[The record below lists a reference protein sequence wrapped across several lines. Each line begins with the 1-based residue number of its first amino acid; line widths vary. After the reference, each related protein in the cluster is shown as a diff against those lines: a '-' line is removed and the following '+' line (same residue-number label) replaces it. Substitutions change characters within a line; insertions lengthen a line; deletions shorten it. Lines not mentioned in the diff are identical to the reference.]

1 MQIKVAMSIWRHDD
15 FREAGFSRFSLGL
28 LPKLG
33 GTSSRFGAADF
44 FCRDVYPALER
55 DRFRLTRTLPPENS

>member
-1 MQIKVAMSIWRHDD
+1 MQIKAGVPVWRHDD

-33 GTSSRFGAADF
+33 GTLSFLVPPIFLVGMF
-44 FCRDVYPALER
+44 
-55 DRFRLTRTLPPENS
+55 TLR